1 VNGYVQIPTSL
12 AVPSR
17 ESRFFA
23 SKSQLMQ
30 ALIRDVDD
38 ILTGADEPP
47 LATVIESGECHLIE
61 AWLDR
66 KFDQWEVIRP
76 YLVATYQAAALD
88 SEIQASLDGWLD
100 ETAGAM
106 HEGLNKADTLLATAQ
121 PRRHPLIRLAL
132 RRFQHRRASD
142 SLAVCGNEPSVI
154 AWSDA
159 ETAVSRVSALSYLK
173 ESRSWCGT

>member
-1 VNGYVQIPTSL
+1 MQIPTSL

-88 SEIQASLDGWLD
+88 SEIQASLDGWLE

-106 HEGLNKADTLLATAQ
+106 HEGLNKADRFDASTRRIRCVLAFGELEYLAKRWLRVGWAVARQMCLRTLT
-121 PRRHPLIRLAL
+121 
-132 RRFQHRRASD
+132 D
-142 SLAVCGNEPSVI
+142 
-154 AWSDA
+154 
-159 ETAVSRVSALSYLK
+159 
-173 ESRSWCGT
+173 SWCFLLRS